1 MTSVP
6 QNPPELNGVEDLSAL
21 VYLEMPNVLF
31 NMMYRFLKLPKKEIY
46 TCVSTILLAMNPYE
60 WLLYLVSEEMIAL
73 YKKHQDSGDLLKTPQ
88 PYAVSSR
95 AYVRMVARKKP
106 QSLLCCGISGAGKSE
121 CAKQLIRYLA
131 KTSPM
136 GEGMVTEDPE
146 FIVNQIV
153 QASIIL
159 EAWGNAK
166 TTLNN
171 NSSRFG
177 KFVKLMYKEGKIL
190 GSWMETYLLEKSRVI
205 AQGPQERNYHIFYFI
220 FKGLSGGALDAM
232 SLSKPSDFWYLKQ
245 GGCTE
250 VDGIDDKKEFGD
262 LMESLKLF
270 RFSDDDL
277 TSIWNLTAG
286 ILHVGQCAMKED
298 DSGNAQCD
306 PGAKI
311 NMDLAAE
318 LWGISSDSL
327 NERLTTAS
335 MEVMKKTII
344 KKVAPAKYNDN
355 RDAISKAL
363 FENSFLFVVERINGE
378 LFHLGSGDV
387 KKIMFIG
394 VLDIFGF
401 ENFITNSIEQFCINF
416 TNEKIQGYFNY
427 NIIAS
432 EQEEYIKESVL
443 WKPMKVPDNSD
454 FVEMIEHKKNGM
466 FALLD
471 SACKAPKPSPE
482 NFVKEFFKKQGKM
495 KQYLEKAKGPKKAKG
510 QKKKKKEKKGDRWV
524 GFLIHHF
531 CDDVI
536 YTANLY
542 LEKNMDAIHPDTAK
556 MFAKSKYPMVQMIGA
571 GTHHKKKK
579 KKKKAKSVCG
589 FFSAQLI
596 NLITTLNITEPYFC
610 RAMKPNW
617 TKSKADWDD
626 TLVEDQLRSGGLIE
640 ALRVLKL
647 GYPTRVPYQ
656 KIWDKFN
663 GKIKNPLV
671 NNLGQMGFA
680 QAVLMAFGVDE
691 TTYELGLTKIF
702 FKPAKAAVLDEIMAS
717 ADKPMSAEQNE
728 MIVKF
733 VQQKRTKQMVGAVKV
748 FLKLSLRIRF
758 KRARENM
765 AKWGR
770 VLGMVSRTVVRHA
783 DYAKNAMKIKA
794 AQQIQAFFRSKD
806 AMRTAGPQIAEKK
819 TASVTVFQMWRRFE
833 ERSKLLQWLTEN
845 CGAAKAR
852 AEELKNMSPEERAAR
867 EEKRKAERA
876 AKAAEMA
883 AAAAA
888 ADDAKNAAAADA
900 EAAAAAARDAAA
912 AQQNAANISLEDADK
927 IARQAAAEKAEALRL
942 AQEKAQR
949 DKENSELWKLLH
961 PEGSDEEEEY
971 EDEETGEKKVRK
983 VVDFKKE
990 ASHGHMFTVYHARK
1004 NRSPHERFVKVDFKD
1019 GEPQNISWGSGDR
1032 SINWADIKFV
1042 VRGIKTNTMKVWSDQ
1057 ADDGHVFSV
1066 VSNGKTLDCQASDD
1080 HSRDVWVDGLTKMLG
1095 QSEEDRAAAQEA
1107 YDPNAE
1113 EVADVEK
1120 PREKTASQ
1128 LQTQANLFNMI
1139 IKTTFREINYEGLY
1153 GFLGEPVQAEFK
1165 DPKFYAKCQAENVPW
1180 RDWETW
1186 VRSEV
1191 CAYITSNG
1199 LADAAVVAA
1208 HEEEVAAKRAS
1219 GAEPISAEPKDDCM
1233 IA

>member
-1 MTSVP
+1 MTEVQ
-6 QNPPELNGVEDLSAL
+6 QNPPELNGVEDLSTL

-31 NMMYRFLKLPKKEIY
+31 NMMYRFLKMPKKEIY
-46 TCVSTILLAMNPYE
+46 TCVSTILMAVNPYE
-60 WLLYLVSEEMIAL
+60 WLLYLTSEEMIAL

-177 KFVKLMYKEGKIL
+177 KFVKLMYKGGKIL

-205 AQGPQERNYHIFYFI
+205 AQGPQERNYHIFYFM
-220 FKGLSGGALDAM
+220 FKGLDGGALEHM
-232 SLSKPSDFWYLKQ
+232 SLGKPGDFWYLKQ

-250 VDGIDDKKEFGD
+250 VDGIDDAKEFKD
-262 LMESLKLF
+262 LMDSLKLF

-277 TSIWNLTAG
+277 SSIWSLTAG
-286 ILHVGQCAMKED
+286 ILHLGQCAGKED
-298 DSGNAQCD
+298 DSGNAQVD
-306 PGAKI
+306 SANKI
-311 NMDLAAE
+311 NLDLAAD
-318 LWGISSDSL
+318 LWGIKTDAL

-416 TNEKIQGYFNY
+416 TNEKIQGFFNY

-454 FVEMIEHKKNGM
+454 FVAMIEHKKAGM

-471 SACKAPKPSPE
+471 SACKAPKPAPE

-495 KQYLEKAKGPKKAKG
+495 KQYLEKCKGPKKAKG
-510 QKKKKKEKKGDRWV
+510 KKKKKSKKGDRWV

-536 YTANLY
+536 YTCNLF

-589 FFSAQLI
+589 FFSQQLI

-617 TKSKADWDD
+617 NKSKAEWDD

-656 KIWDKFN
+656 KIWDKFH

-680 QAVLMAFGVDE
+680 QAVLMAFGVDQ

-717 ADKPMSAEQNE
+717 ADKEMTAEQNA

-733 VQQKRTKQMVGAVKV
+733 VQEKRTKQMIGVCKV

-758 KRARENM
+758 KRAKENM

-770 VLGMVSRTVVRHA
+770 VLGMVSRTIVRHA

-794 AQQIQAFFRSKD
+794 AQQIQSFFRSLHARKE
-806 AMRTAGPQIAEKK
+806 MGPQIAEKK
-819 TASVTVFQMWRRFE
+819 LAATTVFQMWRRFE
-833 ERSKLLQWLTEN
+833 ERTKLLQWLTEN
-845 CGAAKAR
+845 CSAAKAR
-852 AEELKNMSPEERAAR
+852 AEELKNMSPEERAQR

-876 AKAAEMA
+876 AKAAAMA
-883 AAAAA
+883 EAAAA
-888 ADDAKNAAAADA
+888 ADAAKNAAAADA
-900 EAAAAAARDAAA
+900 DAAAAAARDAAA
-912 AQQNAANISLEDADK
+912 AQQNAANLSLEDADK
-927 IARQAAAEKAEALRL
+927 IARQKEAEKAEALRL
-942 AQEKAQR
+942 AAEKAKR

-971 EDEETGEKKVRK
+971 EDEETGEVKKRK

-990 ASHGHMFTVYHARK
+990 ASHGHMFTVYHPRK
-1004 NRSPHERFVKVDFKD
+1004 NRSPHERFVKVDFSD

-1042 VRGIKTNTMKVWSDQ
+1042 CKGIKTKTMTVWSAE
-1057 ADDGHVFSV
+1057 ADDAHVFSV

-1080 HSRDVWVDGLTKMLG
+1080 HSRDIWVDGLTKMLG
-1095 QSEEDRAAAQEA
+1095 QSEEDRAAAQAA
-1107 YDPNAE
+1107 YNPDSE

-1128 LQTQANLFNMI
+1128 LQTQRNLFNMI
-1139 IKTTFREINYEGLY
+1139 IKTTFREINFEGLY
-1153 GFLGEPVQAEFK
+1153 GFLGDPVQAEFK
-1165 DPKFYAKCQAENVPW
+1165 DDKFYQKALASNVPW
-1180 RDWETW
+1180 RDWEVW

-1191 CAYITSNG
+1191 CAYLVANNLVAQDVVT
-1199 LADAAVVAA
+1199 AQEEKVAA
-1208 HEEEVAAKRAS
+1208 ARAS
-1219 GAEPISAEPKDDCM
+1219 GAEPVSAEPRDDCL

>member
-1 MTSVP
+1 MTDQPS
-6 QNPPELNGVEDLSAL
+6 NPPELNGSEDLSTL
-21 VYLEMPNVLF
+21 VYLEMPNVMF
-31 NMMYRFLKLPKKEIY
+31 NMMWRFLKMPKKEIY
-46 TCVSTILLAMNPYE
+46 TCVSCILLAMNPYE
-60 WLLYLVSEEMIAL
+60 WLLYLVAQDMIDK
-73 YKKHQDSGDLLKTPQ
+73 YKKAQDTGDLLKTPN

-136 GEGMVTEDPE
+136 GEGMVTDDPE

-153 QASIIL
+153 QASVIL

-177 KFVKLMYKEGKIL
+177 KFVKLMYKDGKIL

-205 AQGPQERNYHIFYFI
+205 AQGPAERNYHIFYFI
-220 FKGLSGGALDAM
+220 FKGLDAGSLEHM
-232 SLSKPSDFWYLKQ
+232 SMSKPSDFWYLKQ

-250 VDGIDDKKEFGD
+250 VDGIDDAKEFKD

-277 TSIWNLTAG
+277 KSIWALTAG
-286 ILHVGQCAMKED
+286 ILHLGQCSGKED
-298 DSGNAQCD
+298 DEGNAQVD
-306 PGAKI
+306 EKNKI
-311 NMDLAAE
+311 NLDLAAD
-318 LWGISSDSL
+318 LWGVASDKL
-327 NERLTTAS
+327 NDRLTTAS

-344 KKVAPAKYNDN
+344 KKVSISKYADN

-378 LFHLGSGDV
+378 LFHLGTGDV

-401 ENFITNSIEQFCINF
+401 ENFVTNSIEQFCINF

-427 NIIAS
+427 NIISS

-454 FVEMIEHKKNGM
+454 FIAMIEHKKKGM

-471 SACKAPKPSPE
+471 SACKAPKPAPE
-482 NFVKEFFKKQGKM
+482 NFVKEFFKNQGKM
-495 KQYLEKAKGPKKAKG
+495 KQYLAKAKGPKKVKG
-510 QKKKKKEKKGDRWV
+510 QKKKKPKKGEARWC
-524 GFLIHHF
+524 GYLIHHF

-536 YTANLY
+536 YTANLF
-542 LEKNMDAIHPDTAK
+542 LIKNMDAIHPDTAK
-556 MFAKSKYPMVQMIGA
+556 LFKKSKLPMVQMIGA

-589 FFSAQLI
+589 FFSSQLI
-596 NLITTLNITEPYFC
+596 NLMTTLNITEPYFC

-617 TKSKADWDD
+617 NKSKVEWADD
-626 TLVEDQLRSGGLIE
+626 LVEDQLRSGGLIE

-647 GYPTRVPYQ
+647 GYPTRVPYA
-656 KIWDKFN
+656 KIWDKFH

-680 QAVLMAFGVDE
+680 QAVLMAFGVDD

-702 FKPAKAAVLDEIMAS
+702 FKPAKAAVLDTIMAS
-717 ADKPMSAEQNE
+717 ADKPMSDEQNA
-728 MIVKF
+728 MIMKF
-733 VQQKRTKQMVGAVKV
+733 VQQKRTKQMIGVCKV

-794 AQQIQAFFRSKD
+794 AQTIQSFARAKQ
-806 AMRTAGPQIAEKK
+806 ANKEMGPLIQEKK
-819 TASVTVFQMWRRFE
+819 TASECIFHMWRRYE
-833 ERSKLLQWLTEN
+833 ERTKLLQWLTEN

-852 AEELKNMSPEERAAR
+852 AEELKNMSPEERAER
-867 EEKRKAERA
+867 EEKRKAERSA
-876 AKAAEMA
+876 RAAEMA

-888 ADDAKNAAAADA
+888 ADSAKNAAAADA
-900 EAAAAAARDAAA
+900 DAAAAAARDAAS
-912 AQQNAANISLEDADK
+912 AQQSSANVSLEDADK
-927 IARQAAAEKAEALRL
+927 IHRQKEAEKAEALRL
-942 AQEKAQR
+942 AQEKAKR

-971 EDEETGEKKVRK
+971 EDEETGEKHVRK

-990 ASHGHMFTVYHARK
+990 AGHGHMFTVYHGRK
-1004 NRSPHERFVKVDFKD
+1004 NRSPHERFVKMDFKD
-1019 GEPQNISWGSGDR
+1019 GEPQSISWGSGDR
-1032 SINWADIKFV
+1032 SIAFADIKFV
-1042 VRGIKTNTMKVWSDQ
+1042 IKGIKTNTMNVWKDD
-1057 ADDGHVFSV
+1057 ADDAHVFSV
-1066 VSNGKTLDCQASDD
+1066 VSNAKTLDCQASDD
-1080 HSRDVWVDGLTKMLG
+1080 HSRDIWADGITKMLG
-1095 QSEEDRAAAQEA
+1095 QSEDDRKAAQDA
-1107 YDPNAE
+1107 YDPNAAE
-1113 EVADVEK
+1113 IADVEK

-1128 LQTQANLFNMI
+1128 LVTQRNLFNMI
-1139 IKTTFREINYEGLY
+1139 IKTTFREINHEGLY
-1153 GFLGEPVQAEFK
+1153 GFLGDPVQGEFK
-1165 DPKFYAKCQAENVPW
+1165 DDKFYAKAGASGVVW

-1186 VRSEV
+1186 VRAEV
-1191 CAYITSNG
+1191 CKYLVDNN
-1199 LADAAVVAA
+1199 LAPAEVVTA
-1208 HEEEVAAKRAS
+1208 HEAEVAAARAS
-1219 GAEPISAEPKDDCM
+1219 GAAPVSAEPKDDCL